1 MEWKLFHKFSF
12 GGTWPNYPKLAQQIY
27 VVSLKNDFLWNLTFI
42 CLTCGMLIIYFAL
55 KQEFQIAH
63 QLYTHKI
70 VGSIRSNVQ
79 QKMSYFKSLI

>member
-1 MEWKLFHKFSF
+1 
-12 GGTWPNYPKLAQQIY
+12 
-27 VVSLKNDFLWNLTFI
+27 
-42 CLTCGMLIIYFAL
+42 MLIIYFAL